1 MLADQV
7 PYLIF
12 IAAVLLLALLALL
25 WMRMRHK
32 RSQKEEEQKD
42 RYRTIRHAMTC
53 VTTVLVVYLVT
64 TKVGGWVSAVFLVIA
79 LLCGLGVWYQ
89 RRSSK
94 CSPRIGAG
102 RDTIGSG
109 QGHGRGSHTKRP

>member
-7 PYLIF
+7 PYLIS
-12 IAAVLLLALLALL
+12 IAAGLLLAVL
-25 WMRMRHK
+25 WMWMRHK

-42 RYRTIRHAMTC
+42 RHRTIRHAVTC

-79 LLCGLGVWYQ
+79 LICGLGLWYL

-109 QGHGRGSHTKRP
+109 QEHGRGSHTKRP